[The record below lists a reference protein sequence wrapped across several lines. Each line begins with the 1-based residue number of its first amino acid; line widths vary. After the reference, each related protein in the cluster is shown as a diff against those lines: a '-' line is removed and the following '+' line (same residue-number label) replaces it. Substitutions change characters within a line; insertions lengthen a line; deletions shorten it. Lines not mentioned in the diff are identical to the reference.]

1 MSITDRTNEDIT
13 LSLEEGIDIYGK
25 GGGHLDPA
33 MLSIDAGY
41 ESSFT
46 PSNLVWLMFAT
57 DNEPWFKL
65 TYEEAAQV
73 HDRLGRILGLVKP

>member
-1 MSITDRTNEDIT
+1 MSLTDRTNERIT

-25 GGGHLDPA
+25 GGGHFDPA
-33 MLSIDAGY
+33 SLHIDTDY
-41 ESSFT
+41 DTSLT
-46 PSNLVWLMFAT
+46 PSSRVWFMFAT

-73 HDRLGRILGLVKP
+73 HDRLGRILGVVKP

>member
-1 MSITDRTNEDIT
+1 MSLTDRTNERIT
-13 LSLEEGIDIYGK
+13 LSLEEGLDIYGK

-33 MLSIDAGY
+33 KLSINADY
-41 ESSFT
+41 DSSLT
-46 PSNLVWLMFAT
+46 PSARVFLMFAT

>member
-1 MSITDRTNEDIT
+1 MSLTDRTNEDIT

-33 MLSIDAGY
+33 TLSIEPDLDN
-41 ESSFT
+41 SFT
-46 PSNLVWLMFAT
+46 PQQWVWFMFAT

-73 HDRLGRILGLVKP
+73 HDRLGRILGVVQP

>member
-1 MSITDRTNEDIT
+1 MIITLRANEDII
-13 LSLEEGIDIYGK
+13 LSLEEGIDAYGK

-33 MLSIDAGY
+33 ALSIEPDLD
-41 ESSFT
+41 SRFT
-46 PSNLVWLMFAT
+46 PQQWVWFMFAT